1 MSRPELT
8 FTAEELTQ
16 LYSSCNDSVV
26 LINGV
31 IADTWEYNDYPNLNQ
46 TEKNAL
52 VDRFVKGLETRM
64 DIDAVAAD
72 SLEAKSIL
80 ANKIKEDILLSVF
93 MKY

>member
-31 IADTWEYNDYPNLNQ
+31 IADTWEYNDYPNLKKKK
-46 TEKNAL
+46 KNVL

-72 SLEAKSIL
+72 STSKTPFTNAIAAGKTYIADNS
-80 ANKIKEDILLSVF
+80 
-93 MKY
+93 

>member
-26 LINGV
+26 LITGV
-31 IADTWEYNDYPNLNQ
+31 IADNWVYNDYANLNQ

-64 DIDAVAAD
+64 GIDAVAAD
-72 SLEAKSIL
+72 ATSKTPFTNAIAAGKAYIVDNS
-80 ANKIKEDILLSVF
+80 
-93 MKY
+93 

>member
-31 IADTWEYNDYPNLNQ
+31 IADTWEYNDYPNLDQ
-46 TEKNAL
+46 ADKNAL
-52 VDRFVKGLETRM
+52 VARFVDGLETRM
-64 DIDAVAAD
+64 DIDAIAAD
-72 SLEAKSIL
+72 ATSKTPFTNAIAAGKAYIVDNS
-80 ANKIKEDILLSVF
+80 
-93 MKY
+93 

>member
-31 IADTWEYNDYPNLNQ
+31 IADNWIYNDYANLDQ
-46 TEKNAL
+46 AGKNAL
-52 VDRFVKGLETRM
+52 VDRFVKSLETRM
-64 DIDAVAAD
+64 DIDAVIAD
-72 SLEAKSIL
+72 STSKTPFTNAIAAGKAYIA
-80 ANKIKEDILLSVF
+80 AN
-93 MKY
+93 

>member
-26 LINGV
+26 LITGV
-31 IADTWEYNDYPNLNQ
+31 IADNWVYNDYANLNQ

-52 VDRFVKGLETRM
+52 VDRFVKGLEVRM

-72 SLEAKSIL
+72 STSKTPFTNAIAAGKTYIADNS
-80 ANKIKEDILLSVF
+80 
-93 MKY
+93 